1 VFVFDIYLVFQLS
14 VPVISYDRRSSAAI
28 DEWRKGCVGIRL
40 VGMLAS
46 PTRADVASRVQ
57 REHLEKRL
65 IVWRFMGDDDKVAG
79 HFVPSELTGERSIP

>member
-1 VFVFDIYLVFQLS
+1 MIGGVLQQS
-14 VPVISYDRRSSAAI
+14 MSGEMS
-28 DEWRKGCVGIRL
+28 GVGVRL
-40 VGMLAS
+40 VGVLAS

-57 REHLEKRL
+57 RQHLEKRL